1 MKAPKIALSFLA
13 AMTIL
18 AASDAHALSIK
29 DYEAQKSSSN
39 AEWFAV
45 QGIYLMGV
53 FNGLTIANLELGR
66 SGQAGFFCDPV
77 NIQMNADNLRSI
89 IDDAIA
95 KARKNGPIN
104 EELATADAFLFIG
117 LRSTFP
123 CN

>member
-1 MKAPKIALSFLA
+1 
-13 AMTIL
+13 MTIL

-29 DYEAQKSSSN
+29 DYEAAKSSSN

-53 FNGLTIANLELGR
+53 FHGFTIANLALDN
-66 SGQAGFFCDPV
+66 SGQAGLFCYPV
-77 NIQMNADNLRSI
+77 NFQINEDNLRSI

-104 EELATADAFLFIG
+104 EELAAVDTLLFLG